1 MSRFR
6 HSEAFFAE
14 ESPGFLAGARNDR
27 KRLSQ
32 RLASCFGALLLF
44 LNLPLEAHTRG
55 TSYSF
60 WTLAEQGA
68 EVRVRV
74 SQLELTRLQLD
85 PAQTPDYAIRVSTRL
100 TEDLQLWTDA
110 GRCTSESPSLTAASD
125 GWLNVHWRLTCA
137 NKAGLT
143 IRSRFLHNVA
153 PSHLHFVSVRMPGGE
168 SRERVLTYAEPEL
181 KLAAGSPPI
190 ARSLGHF
197 VKLGIEHILSG
208 WDHLAFVLALILLA
222 GSLREIAIIATGFTI
237 AHSLTLALAVL
248 GLVQTRGE
256 VVEALIGFSIA
267 LVAAENLWQRAG
279 RERWLPGLLVLSLV
293 ALALTGVTQLPLLVL
308 CGLALFCACHFALL
322 AESTRPARLRA
333 ALAVIFGLVHGF
345 GFAGVMAELQLPR
358 EQLALAL
365 FGFNSGVEIGQL
377 LVIGL
382 VWPALRL
389 VARRPGPRLWV
400 NDLGAAAVCA
410 LGTYWFVIRS
420 FG

>member
-1 MSRFR
+1 MSSSFIPPPCMPSTPTLPRKGGGKLL
-6 HSEAFFAE
+6 SALCGFAV
-14 ESPGFLAGARNDR
+14 
-27 KRLSQ
+27 
-32 RLASCFGALLLF
+32 LASLLPF
-44 LNLPLEAHTRG
+44 TAHAHTRG

-60 WTLAEQGA
+60 WTLTDQGA
-68 EVRVRV
+68 EVRARV

-85 PAQTPDYAIRVSTRL
+85 PVHTPDYGAKVAARVTG
-100 TEDLQLWTDA
+100 DLQLWSAA
-110 GRCTSESPSLTAASD
+110 GRCTPSPATLTAGAD
-125 GWLNVHWRLTCA
+125 GWLNLHWSVRCDNQQGLSLRTRL
-137 NKAGLT
+137 
-143 IRSRFLHNVA
+143 LHEVA
-153 PSHLHFVSVRMPGGE
+153 PSHLHFASVTLPDGE
-168 SRERVLTYAEPEL
+168 QRERVLTYAEPA
-181 KLAAGSPPI
+181 LALDRAAPPV
-190 ARSLGHF
+190 ARSLGHYLA
-197 VKLGIEHILSG
+197 LGIEHILSG

-222 GSLREIAIIATGFTI
+222 GSLREIAIIATGFTL

-267 LVAAENLWQRAG
+267 LVAAENLWQRGGQG
-279 RERWLPGLLVLSLV
+279 RGLPALLVLALL
-293 ALALTGVTQLPLLVL
+293 ALAFSGATRLPLMVL
-308 CGLALFCACHFALL
+308 LGLALFCACHFALL
-322 AESTRPARLRA
+322 HDNARPARLRA

-382 VWPALRL
+382 VWPVLRW
-389 VARRPGPRLWV
+389 VERWPAPRLWV
-400 NDLGAAAVCA
+400 NDLGAAAICA